1 MKNIR
6 IQLKKQFD
14 LTLQNNEAIRRV
26 LECTAA
32 RLGLKLNDFLEGLLY
47 YDANFG
53 EYDNTVYADFRV
65 RGALYLKYFVEGSYH
80 IRRQQLLT

>member
-32 RLGLKLNDFLEGLLY
+32 RLGLKLNDCLEGLVY

-53 EYDNTVYADFRV
+53 EYDNTV
-65 RGALYLKYFVEGSYH
+65 
-80 IRRQQLLT
+80 